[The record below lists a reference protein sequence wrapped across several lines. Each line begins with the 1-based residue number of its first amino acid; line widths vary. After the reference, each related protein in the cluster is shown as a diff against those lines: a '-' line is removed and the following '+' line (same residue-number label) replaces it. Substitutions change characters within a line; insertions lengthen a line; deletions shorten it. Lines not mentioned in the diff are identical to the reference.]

1 MDEVDGCLSRLLL
14 DDAGEGL
21 RRGDPSYAGL
31 SYLSRLSEKL
41 REHGGIVSSAELIE
55 AMPAD
60 AAVDLLNEFAN
71 RAFIPLRLCYG
82 RSYF

>member
-1 MDEVDGCLSRLLL
+1 MSILFR
-14 DDAGEGL
+14 
-21 RRGDPSYAGL
+21 
-31 SYLSRLSEKL
+31 
-41 REHGGIVSSAELIE
+41 SAPKANGWLELIE